1 MVTTRASKSLYLQVL
16 IAIVAGVLLGHFY
29 PALATAMQP
38 LGDGFVKLVKMM
50 IAPIIFITVVVGIG
64 KLTDTAEVGRIG
76 LKAIVYFE
84 LLTTLAMLIGL
95 MVGHAIEP
103 GAGMNVDPATLDAK
117 AVARYTSAPHLGVA
131 DFLLNIIPD
140 TIVGAFAKGDI
151 LPVLFFA
158 VLFGVGVSH
167 IGERGKVML
176 HVLEEVNHAL
186 FAVISIIMRVAPI
199 GAFGAMS
206 FTVGKYGIG
215 ALANLGI
222 LMLCFYLTCVLF
234 IFIVMAA
241 VMRLAGLRLWP
252 LLRYLKEE
260 FFIVLGT
267 SSSEAALPSLMA
279 KLEALGCARPLVGL
293 VVPLGYAFNLDGTSI
308 YFTMAITFIA
318 QALNIP
324 LSWGDYALILGVLLL
339 TSKGAAAVTGGG
351 FITLAATLSTLDG
364 KVPVTGIVL
373 VLAIDRFMSEARA
386 ITNLFGNSVATV
398 FVARWE
404 GQLNVA
410 RAREVLAGQAAVPA
424 LAE

>member
-1 MVTTRASKSLYLQVL
+1 MISTRQSHALYLQVL
-16 IAIVAGVLLGHFY
+16 LAIVAGVLLGHFA
-29 PALATAMQP
+29 PHLAVAMQP
-38 LGDGFVKLVKMM
+38 FGEGFVKLVRMM

-84 LLTTLAMLIGL
+84 VMTTIAMLIGL
-95 MVGHAIEP
+95 AVGHIVAP
-103 GAGMNVDPATLDAK
+103 GAGMNVDPATLDRAAAAK
-117 AVARYTSAPHLGVA
+117 YVTAPHPGIA
-131 DFLLNIIPD
+131 GFLLSVIPD

-158 VLFGVGVSH
+158 VLFGIGCAH
-167 IGERGKVML
+167 IGERGRQML
-176 HVLEEVNHAL
+176 HVLEEANAAL
-186 FAVISIIMRVAPI
+186 FAVIALIMRVAPL

-206 FTVGKYGIG
+206 FTIGRYGIG
-215 ALANLGI
+215 TLAQLGA
-222 LMLCFYLTCVLF
+222 LMLCFYLTCILF
-234 IFIVMAA
+234 IFVVMAA

-252 LLRYLKEE
+252 VLRYIREE

-279 KLEALGCARPLVGL
+279 KLEAMGCARPLVGL

-308 YFTMAITFIA
+308 YFTMAVAFIA

-324 LSWGDYALILGVLLL
+324 LSWGDYAIILAVLLL

-351 FITLAATLSTLDG
+351 FITLAATLATLNG

-386 ITNLFGNSVATV
+386 ITNLFGNTVATIV
-398 FVARWE
+398 VARWE
-404 GQLNVA
+404 RQLDLAAA
-410 RAREVLAGQAAVPA
+410 RRVLTGERAAVPA
-424 LAE
+424 A

>member
-1 MVTTRASKSLYLQVL
+1 VASTRASKWLYIQVL
-16 IAIVAGVLLGHFY
+16 IAIVVGALLGVLAPDF
-29 PALATAMQP
+29 AIKMQP
-38 LGDGFVKLVKMM
+38 FGDGFVKLVKMM

-84 LLTTLAMLIGL
+84 LMTTIAMVIGL
-95 MVGHAIEP
+95 IVGHIIEP
-103 GAGMNVDPATLDAK
+103 GTGMNVDPATLDSK
-117 AVARYTSAPHLGVA
+117 AVAQYTTAPHLGVA

-167 IGERGKVML
+167 IGERGKTML

-186 FAVISIIMRVAPI
+186 FAVISIIMRVAPL
-199 GAFGAMS
+199 GAFGAMA
-206 FTVGKYGIG
+206 FTVGKYGIS
-215 ALANLGI
+215 ALANLGV
-222 LMLCFYLTCVLF
+222 LMVCFYLTCVLF
-234 IFIVMAA
+234 VFIVMAA
-241 VMRLAGLRLWP
+241 VMRITGLRLWP

-279 KLEALGCARPLVGL
+279 KLEGLGCARPLVGL

-324 LSWGDYALILGVLLL
+324 LTWGDYTLILAVLLL

-351 FITLAATLSTLDG
+351 FITLAATLSTLNG

-398 FVARWE
+398 FVAWWE
-404 GQLNVA
+404 GQLDVTHA
-410 RAREVLAGQAAVPA
+410 RRVLAQEVVPVPA
-424 LAE
+424 E